1 MPSDKSIPQGHQ
13 RPDVATRHARQ
24 ASNADKSAENSQ
36 DNSYERVIIHATA
49 APFIMFPVAA
59 MLDSELTH
67 RDKCVLMAMC
77 WHANQRHLLW
87 CKQETLAAELNL
99 PISKIS
105 ESIAQLI
112 AHGYAEIVRKAYR
125 GAENAALRTNKYRII
140 WQDDKGEPDPDELP
154 ATHISRSGKSIFP
167 ATGNHI
173 SRSGKQNRT
182 LEQNQKEQS
191 PSEDSFNST
200 SLAHSAEK
208 PAESTTVTMT
218 APLTRTRERFDSS
231 ALRRDPLYIALAE
244 HLPEPQTYD
253 EWRTWAAMIG
263 RLHRIQVS
271 AADIPTAV
279 KGYGLL
285 YPNAVMTI
293 RALVNQWA
301 HIREG
306 KTREQ
311 VAATVRNRNTP
322 QTERAAQAER
332 ERRDAERA
340 EVDRLMAEWGYGTRQ
355 GEPPRR

>member
-1 MPSDKSIPQGHQ
+1 MNEKKNEENQEHQRENAKNQSVNQTDIRMYQGGEGSRYVFIPAVAVSDTLVTQSLLQVLCVLGSYGTRGSGWIYPSQSTIARYLGISRQAVNKSIKRLHELGYLQMRPQFDSRGG
-13 RPDVATRHARQ
+13 RRVNEYRLDMNYELPVERDRFALGSRIFADYSAKIPPAT
-24 ASNADKSAENSQ
+24 SEVAENIRNRSCKKERARSSSSSEG
-36 DNSYERVIIHATA
+36 SY
-49 APFIMFPVAA
+49 
-59 MLDSELTH
+59 
-67 RDKCVLMAMC
+67 
-77 WHANQRHLLW
+77 
-87 CKQETLAAELNL
+87 L
-99 PISKIS
+99 P
-105 ESIAQLI
+105 
-112 AHGYAEIVRKAYR
+112 
-125 GAENAALRTNKYRII
+125 
-140 WQDDKGEPDPDELP
+140 
-154 ATHISRSGKSIFP
+154 
-167 ATGNHI
+167 
-173 SRSGKQNRT
+173 
-182 LEQNQKEQS
+182 
-191 PSEDSFNST
+191 T

-231 ALRRDPLYIALAE
+231 ALKRDPLYIALAE
-244 HLPEPQTYD
+244 QLPEPQTYD